1 MSFNSQSINGLVNR
15 QKELVNCSSSPLRFK
30 DLLFFPGNQGN
41 CVFIYL
47 LTRNW
52 QRLLT
57 Y

>member
-41 CVFIYL
+41 CVFFKII
-47 LTRNW
+47 
-52 QRLLT
+52 
-57 Y
+57 